1 MKINLTDSAKE
12 ELQKVLASRKDKNKM
27 LRIFLAG
34 YGWSGPSFSM
44 ALDEPKEGDV
54 EVNVDEF
61 KFYIEDLA
69 YENFDSF
76 TIDYSD
82 NWLRRGFSILPN
94 GMEKA
99 SNC

>member
-1 MKINLTDSAKE
+1 
-12 ELQKVLASRKDKNKM
+12 
-27 LRIFLAG
+27 
-34 YGWSGPSFSM
+34 M